1 MPYSINKP
9 RPYIQYPGQTDSP
22 VKLKTTGVKQTR
34 LQLLEAQG
42 FMCAICG
49 RDCTDEQAVLDHD
62 HTQGHIRAVLH
73 RGCNAVEGKIIN
85 ALKRYGIKDVEGYL
99 TGLLKYHE
107 RHATNQ
113 TGLIHPAHFT
123 AEEKDE
129 RRKAKAKRTRAKLK
143 KAKLTGVQ

>member
-1 MPYSINKP
+1 VPYSINKP
-9 RPYIQYPGQTDSP
+9 KPYVQYPDQV
-22 VKLKTTGVKQTR
+22 VKIKTTGVKKTR

-99 TGLLKYHE
+99 KGLLKYHE
-107 RHATNQ
+107 HHATNQ

-123 AEEKDE
+123 PEEKDE
-129 RRKAKAKRTRAKLK
+129 RRKAKAKRTRAKA
-143 KAKLTGVQ
+143 KATKLLA